1 MDDDIT
7 LEIHKLIV
15 SEDEI
20 EAEAEVNV
28 SEYLIMRAAFYG
40 NRLGKNHKLVK
51 DFGIVKDPLSGCWV
65 LSFMCERWF

>member
-20 EAEAEVNV
+20 GDNDSQSS
-28 SEYLIMRAAFYG
+28 SEESNEPANKAR
-40 NRLGKNHKLVK
+40 KK
-51 DFGIVKDPLSGCWV
+51 
-65 LSFMCERWF
+65 